1 MAKRRLT
8 RRDFIKT
15 TAAGALT
22 AGLGVPLILPGRSH
36 GAVAKNSKN
45 FAMGA
50 LRPCFRQVVQ
60 RNLHQG
66 VGREKQYRSNR
77 R

>member
-22 AGLGVPLILPGRSH
+22 TGIGRPFILPRRAH
-36 GAVAKNSKN
+36 GASAKKT
-45 FAMGA
+45 
-50 LRPCFRQVVQ
+50 
-60 RNLHQG
+60 
-66 VGREKQYRSNR
+66 
-77 R
+77 